1 MLFIIGMKIS
11 KKTLLDGY
19 VILSLFLIPS
29 SFLGLISFRFFYI
42 PGLFDL
48 RLLSWLLALP
58 LLLIYGNKL
67 KAISTTSSGKI
78 LILVVLFII
87 IRFAVSLIQGIPF
100 KEAFTVFR
108 MGFNT
113 PISCIGYLCFFYSI
127 DNYRIERI
135 FKWGFALFAVA
146 LFLYFVNYLGFGV
159 FDNIKKI
166 NEETHEDITIVR
178 NLTGFPIYFPIYFTL
193 GLFLALYRWELKF
206 LIISLFSLFI
216 VYISATRNFII
227 VYSVILTIVFTFYL
241 INLKTGYF
249 RRAFMLFLA
258 ILFFLAT
265 AFVFKSDVYIFLE
278 KKFESTVNVELKED
292 IGTYAYRKRLIE
304 TSFQENRMTNSIF
317 LGKGYTRE
325 GERGSYKFVLG
336 GDTLVA
342 PIVFCEGLVGLFIR
356 VLPILYF
363 LLYAFTKMRGTGY
376 IQFFSIGM
384 VALII
389 SSTVNYVQTTIFYN
403 YIDFVLFFYIAQ
415 LYIENTS
422 SHLSIDNSQPLTTL
436 E

>member
-1 MLFIIGMKIS
+1 MKIS

-87 IRFAVSLIQGIPF
+87 VRFAFSLIQGIPLR
-100 KEAFTVFR
+100 EAFTVFR

-113 PISCIGYLCFFYSI
+113 PISCIAYLCFFYSI

-146 LFLYFVNYLGFGV
+146 LFLYFINYLGFGL
-159 FDNIKKI
+159 FDNIKER
-166 NEETHEDITIVR
+166 NEETHEGITIVR
-178 NLTGFPIYFPIYFTL
+178 NLTGFPIYFPIFFTL
-193 GLFLALYRWELKF
+193 GLFLALDRWKLRF
-206 LIISLFSLFI
+206 LIISLVSLFI
-216 VYISATRNFII
+216 VYLSATRNFII
-227 VYSVILTIVFTFYL
+227 VYSVILTIILGFYF
-241 INLKTGYF
+241 IKLKTGYF
-249 RRAFMLFLA
+249 RRAI
-258 ILFFLAT
+258 ILFISIILFLAT

-278 KKFESTVNVELKED
+278 KKFESTVNVDLKED
-292 IGTYAYRKRLIE
+292 TGTYAYRKRLIE
-304 TSFQENRMTNSIF
+304 TSFQENRLTQSVF

-325 GERGSYKFVLG
+325 GKKGSYKFVLG

-342 PIVFCEGLVGLFIR
+342 PVVFCEGVVGLFIR
-356 VLPILYF
+356 ILPIIYF
-363 LLYAFTKMRGTGY
+363 LIFAFKRMRSTGH
-376 IQFFSIGM
+376 IQFLGISI
-384 VALII
+384 VALIV
-389 SSTVNYVQTTIFYN
+389 SSAVNYVQSTIFYN
-403 YIDFVLFFYIAQ
+403 YIDFVLFFYIGQRYIVNSTSQ
-415 LYIENTS
+415 LFVNDS
-422 SHLSIDNSQPLTTL
+422 TL
-436 E
+436 LQESR